1 MRIQGTSEGNTGI
14 EVTPLIDILFT
25 LIIFFLATATFQE
38 QERDAEVKLPNIRD
52 WGGQG
57 ASDAL
62 TINVAEDGEYTLGA
76 NTCSLERL
84 FGILKTALAEE
95 PSQKVLIRGDEN
107 AKHGDVARAIG
118 ACYKAGFTSAKIA
131 FQWNVERKP

>member
-38 QERDAEVKLPNIRD
+38 QERDAEVKLPKIRNL
-52 WGGQG
+52 GGKG
-57 ASDAL
+57 SSDAL
-62 TINVAEDGEYTLGA
+62 TINVAADGEYTLR
-76 NTCSLERL
+76 NRTFTLEKL
-84 FGILKTALAEE
+84 FGVLKESLREE
-95 PSQKVLIRGDEN
+95 PEQKVLIRGDED
-107 AKHGDVARAIG
+107 ARHGDVARAIG
-118 ACYKAGFTSAKIA
+118 ECYKAGFTSAKIA